1 MNNEERVRSQVV
13 SVITPVISLNQ
24 SNVHSKYMVD
34 LADILILIFIMA
46 IDVDPLNIFD
56 SNIKFKKEKKKD
68 KRQER
73 KKKKSLVILD
83 KINTILMRKR
93 YNID

>member
-46 IDVDPLNIFD
+46 MDVEGLLAGIGVIHKATQFQPLI
-56 SNIKFKKEKKKD
+56 IW
-68 KRQER
+68 
-73 KKKKSLVILD
+73 
-83 KINTILMRKR
+83 
-93 YNID
+93 